1 MASTGTIVN
10 RMYSGFRGVDF
21 RGEDINLVRSPDSL
35 NMWKNYTE
43 IDSIRTRP
51 AMENLHNI
59 GAKINGL
66 YSFNGQML
74 VHGGT
79 KLYKVDREA
88 TVELY
93 SGLRNEKSNGFV
105 FGDLFY
111 IKDSAKYLVYNGTTV
126 TEVVGYIPTTTI
138 GRRPSGGGTKHE
150 DVNMLSSIRINTFL
164 ADGTS
169 THYYLDT
176 TKIDAD
182 YTPIVKV
189 NGIDTT
195 ASGSAYAVKTV
206 NYTDGYI
213 IFDKAPPKP
222 LTDGQDNVTVQFQKS
237 HSYAERIRGCKLVQT
252 FDNRVFFSGNPKYPS
267 TVWHTS
273 LNDVTYVSDLDYY
286 NEGTDKANITGMVAG
301 NNSLWVFREPSDE
314 NTNVFY
320 HTPALDDEYGKI
332 YPSSH
337 SSVSLGCTG
346 KAINFNDDIVFFS
359 PRGMEGI
366 NGDITTEQFVAHRST
381 MVDRKLIAEADYSN
395 MLLEEWE
402 GYLMVFIGNKVYLA
416 DSRAI
421 FTNENHIE
429 YEWFY
434 WELEKNITC
443 TRVQNGILY
452 LGTDDGG
459 VYTLTD
465 NESDVDSYWV
475 TPKDKFGTPHKL
487 KTTNK
492 KGCVVEATGDISVS
506 AKTDIDTE
514 FDVVGEYTEI
524 RDFFAARIKKKKF
537 KDIQLKFHS
546 EKRFSLESATLECV
560 VGGYIK
566 GR

>member
-21 RGEDINLVRSPDSL
+21 RGEDVNLVRSPDSL

-66 YSFNGQML
+66 YSYNGQML
-74 VHGGT
+74 VHSGT
-79 KLYKVDREA
+79 KLYKVNREA

-93 SGLRNEKSNGFV
+93 SGLLNEKSNGFV

-111 IKDSAKYLVYNGTTV
+111 IKDSETYLVYNGTTV
-126 TEVVGYIPTTTI
+126 SEVVGYIPTTTI

-150 DVNMLSSIRINTFL
+150 DVNMLTSIRINTFL
-164 ADGTS
+164 ADGKS
-169 THYYLDT
+169 TNFYLDT
-176 TKIDAD
+176 RNIDAD

-189 NGIDTT
+189 NGTATT
-195 ASGSAYAVKTV
+195 ASGSEYTVTSV

-213 IFDKAPPKP
+213 VFSKAPPKP
-222 LTDGQDNVTVQFQKS
+222 LTDGQDNVSIQFQKS
-237 HSYAERIRGCKLVQT
+237 HSYAERIRGCKLIQT

-314 NTNVFY
+314 NANVFY

-443 TRVQNGILY
+443 TRVQDGILY

-506 AKTDIDTE
+506 AKTDNDTE

-524 RDFFAARIKKKKF
+524 RDFFASRIKKKKF

-546 EKRFSLESATLECV
+546 AKRFSLESATLECV

>member
-66 YSFNGQML
+66 YSHNGKML

-79 KLYKVDREA
+79 KLYKVDTEA

-93 SGLRNEKSNGFV
+93 SGLLDEKSNGFV
-105 FGDLFY
+105 FGDSFY
-111 IKDSAKYLVYNGTTV
+111 IKDRAKYLKYNGTTV
-126 TEVVGYIPTTTI
+126 SEVAGYIPTTII
-138 GRRPSGGGTKHE
+138 GKRPSGGGSTHE
-150 DVNMLSSIRINTFL
+150 DVNMLTSVVIHSFL
-164 ADGTS
+164 GDGES
-169 THYYLDT
+169 NHYYLDPRGF
-176 TKIDAD
+176 DPN
-182 YTPIVKV
+182 YTPIVQV
-189 NGIDTT
+189 DGIATT
-195 ASGSAYAVKTV
+195 ADGSGYDLASIDAA
-206 NYTDGYI
+206 NGYI
-213 IFDKAPPKP
+213 IIDPAPPKH
-222 LTDGQDNVTVQFQKS
+222 LTDGQDNVTVQFKAKD
-237 HSYAERIRGCKLVQT
+237 SYADRILGCKLIQT
-252 FDNRVFFSGNPKYPS
+252 FDNRVFFSGNPKYPA

-366 NGDITTEQFVAHRST
+366 NGDITTEQFVAHRSS

-465 NESDVDSYWV
+465 NDSDVESYWV

-506 AKTDIDTE
+506 AKTDNDTE

-524 RDFFAARIKKKKF
+524 RDFFASRIKKKKF

-546 EKRFSLESATLECV
+546 DKRFSLESATLECV

>member
-10 RMYSGFRGVDF
+10 RMYSSFRGADF
-21 RGEDINLVRSPDSL
+21 RGEDINLVRSPDCL

-51 AMENLHNI
+51 AMSRLHNI

-66 YSFNGQML
+66 YSYNGQML
-74 VHGGT
+74 VHSGT
-79 KLYKVDREA
+79 ILYKVDTEA
-88 TVELY
+88 TVALY
-93 SGLRNEKSNGFV
+93 AGLLDEESNGFV

-111 IKDSAKYLVYNGTTV
+111 IKDSAKYLVYDGTTV
-126 TEVVGYIPTTTI
+126 NEVVGYTPTTTI
-138 GRRPSGGGTKHE
+138 GRRPSGGGTKYE
-150 DVNMLSSIRINTFL
+150 DVNMLSSVRINTFL

-169 THYYLDT
+169 TNYYLDT
-176 TKIDAD
+176 KNIDTD

-189 NGIDTT
+189 NGISTT
-195 ASGSAYAVKTV
+195 ATGSEYTVTAV
-206 NYTDGYI
+206 NHEDGYI
-213 IFDKAPPKP
+213 VFSKAPPAP
-222 LTDGQDNVTVQFQKS
+222 LTDGQDNVTVQFKKT
-237 HSYAERIRGCKLVQT
+237 HSYAERILGCKLIQT
-252 FDNRVFFSGNPKYPS
+252 FDNRVFFSGNPKYPA

-381 MVDRKLIAEADYSN
+381 MVDRKLIAEADYSK

-421 FTNENHIE
+421 FTNENHVE

-465 NESDVDSYWV
+465 NESDVECYWV

-492 KGCVVEATGDISVS
+492 KGCVVEATGDISVY
-506 AKTDIDTE
+506 AKTDNDTE
-514 FDVVGEYTEI
+514 FDLIGTYEEI
-524 RDFFAARIKKKKF
+524 KDFFVSRIKKKKF

-546 EKRFSLESATLECV
+546 TKRFSLESATLECV